1 MEVGL
6 GKTITTLTIISEQ
19 YKGKTLIVAPLKVA
33 QTVWDREASNW
44 EHTKHL
50 RVSKILGTEKQRIA
64 ALQQD
69 ADIYVTNVENLVWL
83 TNRPEMLVFTNF
95 VVDESQKFKDTS
107 TKRFKSIKK
116 FLKQFQR
123 RIILTATPSPQGL
136 SDLYSQVGI
145 LDLGQRLGTSLTA
158 FRTAYSEPDKI
169 NYHTRQVYSWK
180 LRSGMDAAI
189 NKKIEDICFA
199 LKSEDYLQLPP
210 VSVMIHKIELS
221 NNARKQYDEL
231 RKNMVLEVEENTIT
245 APTAATLS
253 NKLLQFT
260 SGATYTKDGEWIETH
275 SDKIQFLVEIME
287 SNVAPTLI
295 FYNYKHSLERLKAQF
310 PQGVVLD
317 ATNIEAWKS
326 GKIPVLF
333 AHPKSAGAGLN
344 LQNNSGQV
352 AQIVWFDGTWS
363 SEEFTQGNGRI
374 QRQGQ
379 TSPVIIHQL
388 AMENT
393 IDEVVIE
400 ALDKKVEVQNILL
413 DALKMP

>member
-180 LRSGMDAAI
+180 LRSGMDAVI